1 MRTFVIVSG
10 LALILAQE
18 EPELAKRALARY
30 LSTNDTGII
39 EEAYQSFKPLF
50 PRVPY
55 MTEEFIRSVL
65 SVSDHPKAAKA
76 DPKDFFDNRFMKEL
90 EEAGFVQELYGRK

>member
-30 LSTNDTGII
+30 LATNDTGII

>member
-1 MRTFVIVSG
+1 V
-10 LALILAQE
+10 
-18 EPELAKRALARY
+18 AKRALARY
-30 LSTNDTGII
+30 LATSDTAII

-50 PRVPY
+50 PKVPY

-76 DPKDFFDNRFMKEL
+76 DPKDFFDNRFLKGL
-90 EEAGFVQELYGRK
+90 EDSGFVKELYGR